1 MSFVS
6 MLKGKP
12 GPSKR
17 SPSTGHV
24 PFQGRLDM
32 SLTIFTDK
40 PYSSMEEAFLHL
52 IEVQDYI
59 SETRDLKGLYLGLIA
74 VSILFS
80 KCDARGSGVMYT
92 MDLKDLVSLISTDS
106 ALASGPLRT
115 FSYERTHDLRG
126 KTALVRFRIDFE
138 QSGLECESLLSVLLK
153 RDKNKE
159 VMSSSTSYLKLWR
172 LKMIDYKRGT
182 LFSLS

>member
-6 MLKGKP
+6 KLKGKP
-12 GPSKR
+12 GPSKK
-17 SPSTGHV
+17 SPSAGLV
-24 PFQGRLDM
+24 PIQGRLNM

-40 PYSSMEEAFLHL
+40 PYLSMEAAFLHL
-52 IEVQDYI
+52 VEIQDHI
-59 SETRDLKGLYLGLIA
+59 AETRDLKALYLGLIA
-74 VSILFS
+74 ISILFS
-80 KCDARGSGVMYT
+80 KCETKGSGVIYT
-92 MDLKDLVSLISTDS
+92 MELKDLVSLISSES
-106 ALASGPLRT
+106 ALICGPIRT
-115 FSYERTHDLRG
+115 FSYERAHDLRG

-138 QSGLECESLLSVLLK
+138 PSGLECESLLSVLLK

-172 LKMIDYKRGT
+172 LKMVDYKRGT